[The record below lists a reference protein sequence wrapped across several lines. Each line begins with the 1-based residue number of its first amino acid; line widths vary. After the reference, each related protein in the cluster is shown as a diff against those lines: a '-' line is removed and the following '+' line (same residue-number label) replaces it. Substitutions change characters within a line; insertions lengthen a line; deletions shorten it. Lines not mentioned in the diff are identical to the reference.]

1 MLQNKKKEV
10 LESMIKEHP
19 DMIEYYKDALEEA
32 RKFSAKEK
40 YSKKN
45 LDAAKQEAMKV
56 FEDVEHQL
64 NKIDSGA

>member
-1 MLQNKKKEV
+1 
-10 LESMIKEHP
+10 
-19 DMIEYYKDALEEA
+19 MIEYYKDALEEA